1 MKPQWEKF
9 ILLGW
14 VASSLF
20 YTGCIGP
27 QYTKHDL
34 IVSGKAAPKIR
45 GPRDPALQ
53 ANLTTNLWAPQPFA
67 GSAAE
72 VGTTLFKSAG
82 IQGWKDYHMSAQ
94 ATGIVLQH
102 KYTSGP
108 YVNMDMRLRSLM
120 VNGVPILLQGP
131 KYIRVVAF
139 LGNVSIGSAVVEETN
154 HLVGAHGKLVWN
166 SDGWFEI
173 HPRKT
178 GDVGW
183 VFPIAQSLSYLK

>member
-1 MKPQWEKF
+1 VKPQWNKL

-27 QYTKHDL
+27 QYTKNDL
-34 IVSGKAAPKIR
+34 IVSGKPAPRIH
-45 GPRDPALQ
+45 GAHDPIIQ
-53 ANLTTNLWAPQPFA
+53 AELTTNLWAPQPFA

-82 IQGWKDYHMSAQ
+82 IQGWKDYHMNAQ

-108 YVNMDMRLRSLM
+108 YVNMDMRLQSLM
-120 VNGVPILLQGP
+120 VNGVPIPVQGP
-131 KYIRVVAF
+131 KYMRVVIF
-139 LGNVSIGSAVVEETN
+139 LGDVSVGSRVIEETN
-154 HLVGAHGKLVWN
+154 HTVGAYGKLVWN
-166 SDGWFEI
+166 CDGWFEI
-173 HPRKT
+173 HPQKA
-178 GDVGW
+178 GDVGL
-183 VFPIAQSLSYLK
+183 VYPRAKSLSYRR